1 MTTETNPTPAPATES
16 TPAPN
21 PTPTPSPAPSPAP
34 SPSPTPVPAPSP
46 TPAPVAPTGGLND
59 EDLEAYGVPGLA
71 SGVAL
76 VRAQFP
82 TLDLERAL
90 GNAANHQDVSLI
102 DKAYIREIAGDNA
115 DVIIQHLQNVT
126 QTAIEHMQGTVQE
139 IFQSVGGEAQ
149 WAILSK
155 AFNDKAPKMMVDA
168 VRAKLDSGNMQSIK
182 DAVEFIKTYAKDS
195 GLVNEPAARHHPD
208 GGSNGMEFLTREQYV
223 AKIKEI
229 NTDRSLTKADRIKQE
244 DALASLRSR
253 SIEAGY

>member
-1 MTTETNPTPAPATES
+1 MTTETNPAPAPTADP

-21 PTPTPSPAPSPAP
+21 PTPSPTPSPAPSPSPAP
-34 SPSPTPVPAPSP
+34 TPAPSP
-46 TPAPVAPTGGLND
+46 TPAPAAPTGGLND
-59 EDLEAYGVPGLA
+59 EDLSAYGVPGLA

-102 DKAYIREIAGDNA
+102 DKAYIREIAGEHA
-115 DVIIQHLQNVT
+115 DVIVQHLQNVT

-155 AFNDKAPKMMVDA
+155 AFNEKAPKMMVEA
-168 VRAKLDSGNMQSIK
+168 VRAKLDSGNMQDIK
-182 DAVEFIKTYAKDS
+182 DAVAFIQTYAKDS

-208 GGSNGMEFLTREQYV
+208 GGGNGMEFLTREQYV

-244 DALASLRSR
+244 EALATLRSR